1 VAKLRS
7 RSSKLVC
14 TAAVLACPIALV
26 AASHAGAT
34 AATAAGNP
42 PVTIRIEGATRTLLP
57 TTIVHTLAG
66 SITAGGAPAGACPGT
81 SAAGA
86 LQAATHGSWSGSWS
100 TTYNDYLIST
110 ILGETE
116 SGSPTYWD
124 ILVNNVAATT
134 GACEIQLHPGDQL
147 LFAAVGSSDK
157 GYPLAIK
164 APSRV
169 KKGHTFKAT
178 VVYYDAKGQ
187 ARALAGATFAI
198 GRHTGRTNAH
208 GAISLTGGRR
218 GLYTLRASA
227 MGYIRTEATLRVIR

>member
-1 VAKLRS
+1 
-7 RSSKLVC
+7 VC
-14 TAAVLACPIALV
+14 AAAVLGFPIALV
-26 AASHAGAT
+26 AASHAGA
-34 AATAAGNP
+34 ATASAASSSAI
-42 PVTIRIEGATRTLLP
+42 TIRIEGATRTLLS
-57 TTIVHTLAG
+57 TTTVHTQAG
-66 SITAGGAPAGACPGT
+66 SITAGGAPAGACPET

-100 TTYNDYLIST
+100 TTYNDYLITT

-147 LFAAVGSSDK
+147 LFAAVGTSDK
-157 GYPLAIK
+157 GYPLAIE

-169 KKGHTFKAT
+169 KKGHTFKAK

-187 ARALAGATFAI
+187 PTPLAGATLAI
-198 GRHTGRTNAH
+198 GRRTGRTNAH
-208 GAISLTGGRR
+208 GTISLTGGRR
-218 GLYTLRASA
+218 GLYTLRANA
-227 MGYIRTEATLRVIR
+227 TGYIRTEATLRVVG